1 VPPTSRQTIL
11 VVEDDI
17 PLRDLYRTALVT
29 AGFDVRVVGN
39 GYDALQSLDDHRPH
53 LVVLDL
59 GLPVVSGHVVRQE
72 LAAQAHTRD
81 IPVVIVT
88 GETSA
93 VDKDKRDGD
102 CVLAKPVTPD
112 RLVAVVRSC
121 LASGAPMIGS

>member
-1 VPPTSRQTIL
+1 VGPSQTIL
-11 VVEDDI
+11 IVEDDI

-39 GYDALQSLDDHRPH
+39 GYDALQSLDDRRPH

-72 LAAQAHTRD
+72 LAAQAHTRH

-88 GETSA
+88 GETSGI
-93 VDKDKRDGD
+93 DPRHGD
-102 CVLAKPVTPD
+102 CVLTKPVTPD
-112 RLVAVVRSC
+112 ALVTVVRRC

>member
-1 VPPTSRQTIL
+1 VRPVATIL
-11 VVEDDI
+11 IVEDDI

-39 GYDALQSLDDHRPH
+39 GYDALQSLDDRRPH
-53 LVVLDL
+53 LVILDL
-59 GLPVVSGHVVRQE
+59 GLPVVSGYVVRQE

-88 GETSA
+88 GETGA
-93 VDKDKRDGD
+93 GDHLDAD
-102 CVLAKPVTPD
+102 CVLTKPVTPD
-112 RLVAVVRSC
+112 KLVEVVRRC